1 MHLFGDNGI
10 ISNAQNANVKSGM
23 AALEEW
29 LQEKYVEYY
38 DEVDD
43 YKYYDESTN
52 KYYTNKPELLGDKI
66 SNLYLKDNGKNYVTY
81 AGKKYYLIN
90 KVNLPDEIKQGLKG
104 GDTTDRL
111 KYIRLEDVY
120 GVTAD
125 LKVYYCNDS
134 SETMYGNL
142 EGVSFSS
149 TTPASKINASEGMK
163 QFVSDKLIEYGI
175 TVSGETG
182 VTISNAASLK
192 ELTIDGSLYD
202 GRYANMT
209 NISGISD
216 LYAIRKLTL
225 RNLNNLDSL
234 EGIESCVNL
243 SFLYLDN
250 CSVKN
255 YSAIPNSWNLEYL
268 YIQIPGSKEPSNRK
282 SQDDCNN
289 EIERLSSSLKD
300 ANNLTKLETV
310 GIWGTDYIVNKKFSV
325 DSDSGVEK
333 ISNDIV
339 NNLTI
344 INFSEWN
351 DTLKSKIRFLYLNNN
366 NLSSLSGLGS
376 FSRLYELWIF
386 NNLNLN
392 SLSGIENIGSLAY
405 VISQHC
411 NLSDISALGSCS
423 NMYYISVY
431 NNISLSN
438 LNGLEALTKL
448 AKILAYNCSITDISS
463 LNGTSE
469 GGVYLG
475 LSNLTYLDLD
485 SNVNLKNVSPIGKC
499 TKINNLYLANNINM
513 VRNDV
518 KGLESIIVQ
527 CGLNKRIP
535 SIYDDVFDKP
545 SIADYTYSADKIY
558 TDTSEKIVN
567 LKNNTNLT
575 WLRLYG
581 QSGLGE
587 SRIGAMLKSGYLK
600 FSDLNKIK
608 TNLSELTASQ
618 KSMID
623 YYIGLKETGI
633 TSLTDEIIFE
643 KEPNLSDIYI
653 RYILSTCTNL
663 TQISIAK
670 VNNITSLDF
679 MNTVTKLN
687 VLDIRDLG
695 ITDLRILNTKGTK
708 LHTVC
713 LRPTSTIHFS
723 DIQTTVNRIKFNSW
737 GVLQVH
743 TLGNGDRVYGSWCLN
758 GDLSLYDFSNCSNIT
773 NLAIGGYETCN
784 NTTLD
789 LSGLSTSAV
798 ICCQYLNSGK
808 CKLPSNLSNLRVD
821 NFQFYDFSGCE
832 SIKSLHVD
840 TSFNFSEL
848 TNCKI
853 TNIIKEDGQSDLN
866 QVGLLTGSYNTLT
879 SLALNY
885 GASGDWTNLNNFS
898 RLDTVSG
905 EFRNGHCII
914 INNFNGLSNTC
925 LKYLTF
931 TGYGI
936 NNVTDLANCTGLK
949 TIDLSSNNI
958 SNSSGLDQLATL
970 TNLTYLNLSG
980 NSIEDM
986 KVFDNFLQNGKTT
999 LTYLNISNNSID
1011 VNGYSSTGTDN
1022 MAKIKALQ
1030 NAGCTVVY

>member
-1 MHLFGDNGI
+1 M
-10 ISNAQNANVKSGM
+10 
-23 AALEEW
+23 
-29 LQEKYVEYY
+29 
-38 DEVDD
+38 
-43 YKYYDESTN
+43 
-52 KYYTNKPELLGDKI
+52 
-66 SNLYLKDNGKNYVTY
+66 
-81 AGKKYYLIN
+81 
-90 KVNLPDEIKQGLKG
+90 
-104 GDTTDRL
+104 
-111 KYIRLEDVY
+111 
-120 GVTAD
+120 
-125 LKVYYCNDS
+125 
-134 SETMYGNL
+134 
-142 EGVSFSS
+142 
-149 TTPASKINASEGMK
+149 
-163 QFVSDKLIEYGI
+163 
-175 TVSGETG
+175 
-182 VTISNAASLK
+182 
-192 ELTIDGSLYD
+192 
-202 GRYANMT
+202 
-209 NISGISD
+209 
-216 LYAIRKLTL
+216 
-225 RNLNNLDSL
+225 
-234 EGIESCVNL
+234 
-243 SFLYLDN
+243 
-250 CSVKN
+250 
-255 YSAIPNSWNLEYL
+255 
-268 YIQIPGSKEPSNRK
+268 
-282 SQDDCNN
+282 
-289 EIERLSSSLKD
+289 
-300 ANNLTKLETV
+300 
-310 GIWGTDYIVNKKFSV
+310 
-325 DSDSGVEK
+325 
-333 ISNDIV
+333 
-339 NNLTI
+339 
-344 INFSEWN
+344 
-351 DTLKSKIRFLYLNNN
+351 
-366 NLSSLSGLGS
+366 
-376 FSRLYELWIF
+376 
-386 NNLNLN
+386 
-392 SLSGIENIGSLAY
+392 
-405 VISQHC
+405 
-411 NLSDISALGSCS
+411 
-423 NMYYISVY
+423 
-431 NNISLSN
+431 
-438 LNGLEALTKL
+438 
-448 AKILAYNCSITDISS
+448 
-463 LNGTSE
+463 
-469 GGVYLG
+469 
-475 LSNLTYLDLD
+475 
-485 SNVNLKNVSPIGKC
+485 
-499 TKINNLYLANNINM
+499 
-513 VRNDV
+513 
-518 KGLESIIVQ
+518 KGLETIIIQ

-633 TSLTDEIIFE
+633 TSLTDEIILE

-663 TQISIAK
+663 EQISIAK
-670 VNNITSLDF
+670 VTNITSLDF

-723 DIQTTVNRIKFNSW
+723 DIQTTVSRIDFDNRYT
-737 GVLQVH
+737 LQVH
-743 TLGNGDRVYGSWCLN
+743 NLGNGERTFGSWCLN

-773 NLAIGGYETCN
+773 RLTIGGYETCE

-789 LSGLSTSAV
+789 LSGLGSSAV
-798 ICCQYLNSGK
+798 LQCQYLNSGK
-808 CKLPSNLSNLRVD
+808 CKLPSHLSYVRVD
-821 NFQFYDFSGCE
+821 DYRCYDFSDCD
-832 SIKSLHVD
+832 SIDVLCVD
-840 TSFNFSEL
+840 NDFNFSNL
-848 TNCKI
+848 NNCEI
-853 TNIIKEDGQSDLN
+853 TTIAKEDGTSSLN

-879 SLALNY
+879 SLGLSY
-885 GASGDWTNLNNFS
+885 GSRGDWTNLNNFS
-898 RLDTVSG
+898 KLDTVSG
-905 EFRNGHCII
+905 QFINGNSII

-986 KVFDNFLQNGKTT
+986 KVFDNFLQNGKTN

-1030 NAGCTVVY
+1030 NAGCRVVY